1 MKIHEKYLEAL
12 KTFDDFVTVSEWAVK
27 VAERYPDILET
38 ADEQVKEHINDTTGL
53 KAIGA
58 RLSARLSK
66 GRFDGKVIIDDSE
79 RPRKVK
85 YITEEELTEK
95 ATQELEEDIE
105 PLRRQDIINQA
116 KESLEAKELYR
127 ISEFED
133 IQKKFKNFLGI
144 DFEIDHA
151 QALLDDTKQGKHHPD
166 NFQLLLKYHNVK
178 KYKNSW
184 QRFSIEEQIDYIY
197 KVVEL
202 HKILEDKLDVKL
214 DTAILENLVSRL
226 KAVY

>member
-12 KTFDDFVTVSEWAVK
+12 MAFDEFVTVSEWAVK
-27 VAERYPDILET
+27 VAEKYPDILET
-38 ADEQVKEHINDTTGL
+38 ADEQVKEHTNETTGL
-53 KAIGA
+53 RAIGA

-66 GRFDGKVIIDDSE
+66 GRFDGKVIVDDSE

-85 YITEEELTEK
+85 YITKEEQLQKT
-95 ATQELEEDIE
+95 TQDIEEDIE

-116 KESLEAKELYR
+116 KESLEARELYR
-127 ISEFED
+127 ISEFEN
-133 IQKKFKNFLGI
+133 IQKGFKNFFSI

-151 QALLDDTKQGKHHPD
+151 QALLDDNKQGEHHPD

-184 QRFSIEEQIDYIY
+184 QRFSIEEQINYIH
-197 KVVEL
+197 KVIDL
-202 HKILEDKLDVKL
+202 HKVIEDKLAIKL
-214 DTAILENLVSRL
+214 DKNILDNLLGRL
-226 KAVY
+226 KAIY

>member
-12 KTFDDFVTVSEWAVK
+12 KTFDGFVTVSEWAIK
-27 VAERYPDILET
+27 VAEIYPDILKKAQKNVQNHKT
-38 ADEQVKEHINDTTGL
+38 PTSALQQVTRQISSEITRGTYTEYIK
-53 KAIGA
+53 
-58 RLSARLSK
+58 
-66 GRFDGKVIIDDSE
+66 IDDSE
-79 RPRKVK
+79 RPKKVK
-85 YITEEELTEK
+85 YITQEEFEK
-95 ATQELEEDIE
+95 NTKEDLEEDIE

-151 QALLDDTKQGKHHPD
+151 QALLDDAKQGKHHPD

-184 QRFSIEEQIDYIY
+184 QRFSIEEQINHIY

-202 HKILEDKLDVKL
+202 HKILEDKLGVKL
-214 DTAILENLVSRL
+214 DKAILDNLLSRL